1 MKFLL
6 SAQNLDRLKISFD
19 FFHVWMKML
28 LCFSVTLLAD
38 SDGWGFPAAS
48 SPFFDSQIWQ
58 IRQQSSQ
65 VSDSFN
71 FDQENGILIE
81 CIFAPP
87 NAVSADNEAIHEDP
101 EERDKKQHNDQ
112 NDQQKLSRSDQ
123 IRIRWFRLSDH
134 TEPLIHETK
143 PWTIEH
149 KSLPGPFSNLIS
161 INQTLHPFATTLVGF
176 FSFYYRLSVHYQITN
191 LENSLKLEKVF
202 ATFWI
207 ICLHFYQ
214 ERHLL

>member
-1 MKFLL
+1 M
-6 SAQNLDRLKISFD
+6 
-19 FFHVWMKML
+19 
-28 LCFSVTLLAD
+28 
-38 SDGWGFPAAS
+38 
-48 SPFFDSQIWQ
+48 
-58 IRQQSSQ
+58 
-65 VSDSFN
+65 SDSFN

-143 PWTIEH
+143 P
-149 KSLPGPFSNLIS
+149 
-161 INQTLHPFATTLVGF
+161 
-176 FSFYYRLSVHYQITN
+176 
-191 LENSLKLEKVF
+191 
-202 ATFWI
+202 
-207 ICLHFYQ
+207 
-214 ERHLL
+214 